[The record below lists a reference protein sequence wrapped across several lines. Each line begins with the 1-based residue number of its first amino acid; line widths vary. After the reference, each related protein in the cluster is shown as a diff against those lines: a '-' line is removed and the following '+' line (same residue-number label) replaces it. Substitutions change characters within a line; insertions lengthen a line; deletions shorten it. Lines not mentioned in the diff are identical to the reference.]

1 MDKNLEFTT
10 KPVLSLHC
18 GYRRCQAGLGACTL
32 QSVASTQLGGGG
44 EMNLASEVTLAR
56 VLFLFTQHYGDGA
69 VIARL

>member
-18 GYRRCQAGLGACTL
+18 GDRRCQAGLGACTL
-32 QSVASTQLGGGG
+32 QSVASTQLGGG
-44 EMNLASEVTLAR
+44 EMNLASEVTLVR
-56 VLFLFTQHYGDGA
+56 VLFLFAQHYGDGA

>member
-32 QSVASTQLGGGG
+32 QSVASTQLGGG
-44 EMNLASEVTLAR
+44 EMNLTIEVTLAR
-56 VLFLFTQHYGDGA
+56 ILSTSEYFYLPSITVMEL
-69 VIARL
+69 

>member
-32 QSVASTQLGGGG
+32 QSVASTQLGGG
-44 EMNLASEVTLAR
+44 EMNLTSEVTLAR
-56 VLFLFTQHYGDGA
+56 ILFAAHYLPSLT
-69 VIARL
+69 VMEL

>member
-32 QSVASTQLGGGG
+32 QSVASTQLGGG
-44 EMNLASEVTLAR
+44 EMNLTSVVTLAR
-56 VLFLFTQHYGDGA
+56 ILSTA
-69 VIARL
+69 VYLPSITVMEL

>member
-32 QSVASTQLGGGG
+32 QSVASTQLRGG
-44 EMNLASEVTLAR
+44 EMNLAIEVTLAR
-56 VLFLFTQHYGDGA
+56 ILFAAHYLPSIT
-69 VIARL
+69 VMEL

>member
-18 GYRRCQAGLGACTL
+18 GDRRCQAGLGACTL
-32 QSVASTQLGGGG
+32 QSVASTQLGG

-56 VLFLFTQHYGDGA
+56 ILFAAHYLPSIT
-69 VIARL
+69 VMEL